1 MKLILQKD
9 VKNLGKTGEQ
19 VSVKKGFA
27 RNYLIPKGFAIVMNK
42 SSEKAWEH
50 QKTIIEAKKR
60 KVVSE
65 RKTLIEKLSHIKLK
79 FEKEAQKDNRLFGS
93 VTAHEISQALETL
106 HKLSID
112 KRDIHFSELKTVGD
126 HKVTIKLDN
135 ENQTEIKLAIKG
147 KIRKADYEIEEAKKA
162 QETSDDDSQVEEAK
176 QLADD
181 NPQAEETKQLADESN
196 SEDTQTNETKQLADE
211 SNSEDTQTN
220 ETKQLANESNSED
233 TQTNETKQLANE
245 SNSEDT
251 QTNETKQLANESNS
265 EDTQAK

>member
-106 HKLSID
+106 HQLSID

-147 KIRKADYEIEEAKKA
+147 KIRKADYEMEEAKKA
-162 QETSDDDSQVEEAK
+162 QETS
-176 QLADD
+176 
-181 NPQAEETKQLADESN
+181 
-196 SEDTQTNETKQLADE
+196 EDTPAE
-211 SNSEDTQTN
+211 
-220 ETKQLANESNSED
+220 ETKQLANESSSENTQTEETKQATDTNSED
-233 TQTNETKQLANE
+233 TQTEETKQTADT
-245 SNSEDT
+245 NSEDT
-251 QTNETKQLANESNS
+251 QTEETKQTADTNS
-265 EDTQAK
+265 EDTQDK